1 MQISARQSAA
11 MSRATTDSFDQ
22 RALDF
27 LKRRY
32 PDLAER
38 AGDERML
45 RLVQHG
51 RVRAPLH
58 GFTSERDVVQY
69 LLVMIHLGPRFDEDP
84 ARAPVLRRFLDPAST
99 MPAQMRM
106 GVLIDAAA
114 EEEKRTQERQH
125 AGR

>member
-11 MSRATTDSFDQ
+11 MSRATADSFDQ

-38 AGDERML
+38 AGDERFM

-51 RVRAPLH
+51 RVRAPMH

-84 ARAPVLRRFLDPAST
+84 VRAGVLQRFLDPAST
-99 MPAQMRM
+99 MPAQMRLD
-106 GVLIDAAA
+106 VLVDAAAA
-114 EEEKRTQERQH
+114 EEKRAQERQH
-125 AGR
+125 GGR